1 MVLLHYFLFCF
12 SNIWISSTSIK
23 YKLRKYM
30 AHVEPTT
37 IWGGKQLYTLLKVVL
52 VVLFILAILQTSKYK
67 QNPFRMFVLG
77 TY

>member
-1 MVLLHYFLFCF
+1 
-12 SNIWISSTSIK
+12 
-23 YKLRKYM
+23 M